1 MTTNQMNSKKMLLT
15 RTTSRGMTLIEL
27 MIVVSILAVLLMIG
41 LPSFQRLITST
52 RLTGQINELVGDLS
66 FARSEAGTRSRAVN
80 LCIAASS
87 TTCSTSGNN
96 WATGWIIWSDIN
108 GNSSLDAATEI
119 LKYTPALDGNVTMN
133 LTGFASNATITFLPY
148 GGLSPTVGGPGVF
161 TLCASG
167 DNNGRQAT
175 VPFTGRALAIRI
187 TSCP

>member
-1 MTTNQMNSKKMLLT
+1 
-15 RTTSRGMTLIEL
+15 MTLIEL
-27 MIVVSILAVLLMIG
+27 MIVISILAVLLMIG

-52 RLTGQINELVGDLS
+52 RLTGQINELVSDLS

-96 WATGWIIWSDIN
+96 WAAGWIIWSDIN

-119 LKYTPALDGNVTMN
+119 LKYKPAFDGSVSMN
-133 LTGFASNATITFLPY
+133 LSGFASNTTIIFLPY
-148 GGLSPTVGGPGVF
+148 GGLSPTAGVGPGEF

-167 DNNGRQAT
+167 DNNGRKVT
-175 VPFTGRALAIRI
+175 VNSTGRALATRI
-187 TSCP
+187 SNCP